1 MIFLVRF
8 LAIAFVLGLVCASP
22 AMAQNVGGVFGPEVT
37 PDSKAV
43 EFRTAVSPRSDGRP
57 GRIATRFHY
66 QQTVTD
72 NLRLRAIIQGQDTNT
87 SGFDYDAVQF
97 EAQYQFL
104 EDEEAGFDSAFRFDV
119 LLADDR
125 PDLVS
130 FNWTNDVKVSEKWSL
145 RGLMLAQVQF
155 GDLRNDGLFLQS
167 RFSAAYRATSR
178 YRLEVQLFN
187 FWGTTD
193 DFQDINDQNHSLGP
207 AVGINIGKGWAV
219 EASTLFGL
227 TDAAPDADFR
237 VFLVKSF

>member
-1 MIFLVRF
+1 MTIYYKYLFALAMALV
-8 LAIAFVLGLVCASP
+8 AIAPLAH
-22 AMAQNVGGVFGPEVT
+22 AQNVGGVFGPEVT
-37 PDSKAV
+37 PDSKAIEYRV
-43 EFRTAVSPRSDGRP
+43 AVAPSSDGRP

-72 NLRLRAIIQGQDTNT
+72 TLRLRAIVQGQDTNT

-104 EDEEAGFDSAFRFDV
+104 EDETAGFDSAIRVDL

-130 FNWTNDVKVSEKWSL
+130 FNWTNDVKVSQKWSL

-167 RFSAAYRATSR
+167 RFSASYKASQR
-178 YRLEVQLFN
+178 YNLQVQLFN

-193 DFQDINDQNHSLGP
+193 DFQSLNNQNHSLGP
-207 AVGINIGKGWAV
+207 AIGINIGKGWAI

-237 VFLVKSF
+237 LFLVKSF